1 MPAEQVYCY
10 VVEDNVTVV
19 TDIDGDVKN
28 VVCPEFSRTTY
39 RCGVKDT
46 GIIRGTIKMVLDQYL
61 DTRSYYCEFV
71 TTVGNFA
78 GLRNR

>member
-10 VVEDNVTVV
+10 VIEDNVTVV

-28 VVCPEFSRTTY
+28 VVCPEFSRVTY
-39 RCGVKDT
+39 RCGIKDT
-46 GIIRGTIKMVLDQYL
+46 GIMRGTIKMALDQYL
-61 DTRSYYCEFV
+61 DTRAYYCEFV